1 MVQNN
6 ILENLSVE
14 RLQHKLVLWAICHRK
29 ITIEKS
35 YMMKLITDQEL
46 IDLTNARIAG
56 LI

>member
-6 ILENLSVE
+6 TLENLSVE
-14 RLQHKLVLWAICHRK
+14 RLQHKAVLRAIYYRK
-29 ITIEKS
+29 IAIENAH
-35 YMMKLITDQEL
+35 MMKLITDQEL